1 MWSYKRFNITSHHII
16 LPQIWFYFVNSYTK
30 YYLNNYDKR
39 QWKFVLIPILWRSYK
54 PNASQAQFILG
65 PNSCIS
71 SHFIFHYITQVVCL
85 EGDLRDCG
93 LVGVGSAH
101 GEGHMSKN
109 FTQMETY
116 SSCYMWLKPSNGP
129 FLAPKNK
136 FTSWPTLAAWCHLG
150 QLPKGLSWK
159 GKCNQSHLVK
169 LFPHLFK
176 KQPILL
182 PKQRLI
188 WSFPPI

>member
-1 MWSYKRFNITSHHII
+1 M
-16 LPQIWFYFVNSYTK
+16 
-30 YYLNNYDKR
+30 
-39 QWKFVLIPILWRSYK
+39 PISWRSYK

-176 KQPILL
+176 KQPIIL

>member
-1 MWSYKRFNITSHHII
+1 MWSYKRFNITSHYII

-39 QWKFVLIPILWRSYK
+39 QWKFVLMPILWRSYK

-176 KQPILL
+176 KQPIIL

>member
-1 MWSYKRFNITSHHII
+1 MKLQVIQHHIT
-16 LPQIWFYFVNSYTK
+16 LSYHI
-30 YYLNNYDKR
+30 YDFIYESVTQNMTWTIMKNVSENLCWCPFR
-39 QWKFVLIPILWRSYK
+39 EDPTSPMQVK
-54 PNASQAQFILG
+54 PNLFLD

-71 SHFIFHYITQVVCL
+71 SHFVFHYITQVMCL
-85 EGDLRDCG
+85 EGDLRDYG